1 MVANREQIITIEL
14 TREEA
19 ENIKREM
26 ITVLSNYKAAALLT
40 SLNTLNNIISVE
52 LTRLAND

>member
-1 MVANREQIITIEL
+1 MVANGEQVITIEL

>member
-1 MVANREQIITIEL
+1 MVANGEQIITIEL

-19 ENIKREM
+19 ENIKQEM

>member
-1 MVANREQIITIEL
+1 MVANGEQIITIEL

-19 ENIKREM
+19 ENIKQEM

-40 SLNTLNNIISVE
+40 SLNTLNNIIGVE

>member
-1 MVANREQIITIEL
+1 MVANGEQIITIKL
-14 TREEA
+14 TKEEA
-19 ENIKREM
+19 ENIKQEM
-26 ITVLSNYKAAALLT
+26 ITILSNYKAAALLT

>member
-1 MVANREQIITIEL
+1 MVANGEQIITIEL

-52 LTRLAND
+52 LTRLANN

>member
-1 MVANREQIITIEL
+1 MVANGEQIITIEL
-14 TREEA
+14 TKEEA
-19 ENIKREM
+19 ENIKQEM

>member
-1 MVANREQIITIEL
+1 MVANGAQIITIEL

>member
-1 MVANREQIITIEL
+1 MVANGEQIVTIEL

>member
-1 MVANREQIITIEL
+1 MVANGEQIITIEL
-14 TREEA
+14 TKEEA

-52 LTRLAND
+52 LTRLANN

>member
-1 MVANREQIITIEL
+1 MVANEEQIITIEL

>member
-1 MVANREQIITIEL
+1 MVANGEQIITIKL

>member
-1 MVANREQIITIEL
+1 MVANGEQIITIEL

-52 LTRLAND
+52 LTRLVND

>member
-1 MVANREQIITIEL
+1 MVANGEQIITIEL

-26 ITVLSNYKAAALLT
+26 IAVLSNYKAAALLT

>member
-1 MVANREQIITIEL
+1 MVANGEQIITIEL

>member
-1 MVANREQIITIEL
+1 MVANGEQIITIEL
-14 TREEA
+14 TKEEA

>member
-1 MVANREQIITIEL
+1 MVANGEQIITIEL

-40 SLNTLNNIISVE
+40 SLNTLNNIISIE

>member
-1 MVANREQIITIEL
+1 MGANGEQIITIEL

>member
-1 MVANREQIITIEL
+1 MVANGEQIITIEL

-26 ITVLSNYKAAALLT
+26 ITILSNYKAAALLT

>member
-1 MVANREQIITIEL
+1 MVANGEQIITIEL

-52 LTRLAND
+52 LTRLANG

>member
-1 MVANREQIITIEL
+1 MVANGEQIITIEL

-26 ITVLSNYKAAALLT
+26 ITVLSNYKAAALLM